1 MIEKLRQKVFGQK
14 KVAGIEVVFSA
25 EGKTTFNCVILSVK
39 ENLVQ
44 IEHKEEGIVDFESLK
59 NLSLE
64 NMPLILSVTGR
75 GILHKKVKD
84 EYTDDAHAFS
94 QIFPNSK
101 FTDYYLQKT
110 KASNNQVYISLTRKE
125 LIDQLLIRFKEIG
138 YFVTSLTLGPFSVA
152 DLYQLLSIELTELSF
167 GIHELFFI
175 KGLVDNYKIR
185 ESNDNEHVKA
195 GNESVPG
202 NLLIAYSAA
211 FLGIIESE
219 RVSVDVEEVGWQ
231 RGEFEQKKRFKL
243 IGISLLAV
251 FLTALL
257 INTYLLTSYNQEN
270 QLLTLK
276 LGRLTDISANLEGEE
291 KDLHQKEVFLNQAG
305 WLAPAKASYY
315 SDQIAALLPS
325 SITLTKMAKNP
336 FNEKESRSQRKEIF
350 DNGRLR
356 VDGFCAKPT
365 ELNSWIKIVK
375 EQDWVQDV
383 HVEDYTF
390 DPKTGSGNFIVQIEI
405 KGELE

>member
-1 MIEKLRQKVFGQK
+1 MIEKLRQKLFGQK

-25 EGKTTFNCVILSVK
+25 EGKTAFNCVILSVN

-59 NLSLE
+59 KLSLE
-64 NMPLILSVTGR
+64 NIPLVLSVTGR
-75 GILHKKVKD
+75 GILHKKIND

-101 FTDYYLQKT
+101 FADYYLQKT
-110 KASNNQVYISLTRKE
+110 KASNNQVYISLTRKD

-138 YFVTSLTLGPFSVA
+138 YFATSLTLGPFSVV
-152 DLYQLLSIELTELSF
+152 DLYQLLSMELTEWSF
-167 GIHELFFI
+167 GSHEMVFA
-175 KGLVDNYKIR
+175 KGLVDAYKIK
-185 ESNDNEHVKA
+185 ETNDNTDVKA

-202 NLLIAYSAA
+202 NLLIAYSSA

-219 RVSVDVEEVGWQ
+219 GVRVDIEEVDSQ
-231 RGEFEQKKRFKL
+231 RNEFEQKKKFKL
-243 IGISLLAV
+243 IGFSMLAI
-251 FLTALL
+251 FLTALS

-270 QLLTLK
+270 QILTLK
-276 LGRLTDISANLEGEE
+276 LGKLTDISSNLEGEE
-291 KDLHQKEVFLNQAG
+291 KDLRQKEVFLSQAG
-305 WLAPAKASYY
+305 WLAPARASYY
-315 SDQIAALLPS
+315 SDQIAALLPA

-336 FNEKESRSQRKEIF
+336 YNEKESRTQRKDIF
-350 DNGRLR
+350 DNGVLR

-375 EQDWVQDV
+375 GQEWVQDV

-390 DPKTGSGNFIVQIEI
+390 DSKTGSGNFIVKIEI